1 MVATFINGL
10 LILGFDYGTYSIQI
24 FKPVIP
30 DNLIKNKINENQ
42 SIRFGTTFIES

>member
-1 MVATFINGL
+1 MGIYI
-10 LILGFDYGTYSIQI
+10 LIYYGTYSIQI

-30 DNLIKNKINENQ
+30 DNLKNKINENQ